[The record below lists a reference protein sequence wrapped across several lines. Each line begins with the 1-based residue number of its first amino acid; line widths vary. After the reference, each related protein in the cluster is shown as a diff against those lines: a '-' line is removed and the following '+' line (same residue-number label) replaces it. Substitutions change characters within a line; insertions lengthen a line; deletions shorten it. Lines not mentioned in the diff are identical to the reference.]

1 MTLASDQRSVFTTP
15 EFDRWW
21 AARGSEVAAASGLD
35 LSAARVL
42 GWLAWRAGREHLSE
56 ATAHQRLQPV
66 RR

>member
-1 MTLASDQRSVFTTP
+1 MTQASGPKSVFTTP
-15 EFDRWW
+15 EFERWW
-21 AARGSEVAAASGLD
+21 EARGSEAAAAGGLEPA
-35 LSAARVL
+35 AARVL